1 MLISLIVNALPVH
14 WEILGNCLTA
24 ARPMDFDICATIL
37 SLQVPCHLFEGS
49 SYFIRG
55 LQTRDW
61 IWCLLLQELL
71 RVGNLVRNRI
81 CGNWFIL
88 PAFIGEMTWWIDN
101 YRSIKRHLVVKCR
114 SSVNDYTDTVS
125 INYELLCLLM
135 WSWYTLLFFY
145 TQRDL
150 TE

>member
-1 MLISLIVNALPVH
+1 MPFPCTERSWVIVWQQLDLWTSTFVPQYCH
-14 WEILGNCLTA
+14 
-24 ARPMDFDICATIL
+24 
-37 SLQVPCHLFEGS
+37 LQVPCHLFEGS

-101 YRSIKRHLVVKCR
+101 YRSIKRHLVVKCG
-114 SSVNDYTDTVS
+114 SPVNDYTDTVS
-125 INYELLCLLM
+125 TNYELLCLLM